1 MCIIVLACTT
11 YTKRQKGWDISS
23 SLSRSALKSYSF
35 YLKRHLD
42 LQIKFS
48 SMLLQ
53 LRLHLENSA
62 AVQNAIFPRIPLF
75 ILIQVYFGSFC
86 ILLLLKTSIAIEF
99 MHDRF
104 MVVYRLDKQESWRH
118 KSRVCLSAEISL
130 AHLNPLQFCFGTA
143 PVRFKKELEGGIH
156 FVVYIL
162 VVRIETQFFKV
173 FIRWYR

>member
-1 MCIIVLACTT
+1 MYHWFKALCLIFLFLWNSNDVCFCCCRSQKMAAQCLVFRGFSDINSCRNLGSGKMWWNLCTSIVRYVCIIVLACTL
-11 YTKRQKGWDISS
+11 YIRKDKKGWDISS

-75 ILIQVYFGSFC
+75 ILIQVYFGSFW

-104 MVVYRLDKQESWRH
+104 MVV
-118 KSRVCLSAEISL
+118 
-130 AHLNPLQFCFGTA
+130 
-143 PVRFKKELEGGIH
+143 
-156 FVVYIL
+156 
-162 VVRIETQFFKV
+162 
-173 FIRWYR
+173 

>member
-1 MCIIVLACTT
+1 MYNCPCMYIR
-11 YTKRQKGWDISS
+11 KDKKGWDISS

-104 MVVYRLDKQESWRH
+104 MVVYRRH

-162 VVRIETQFFKV
+162 VVRIENTILQSFYQMV
-173 FIRWYR
+173 QVRS

>member
-1 MCIIVLACTT
+1 MFGFQGFQRHKQLSKSREWKNVMEFVNMHSQVRVYNCPCMYIR
-11 YTKRQKGWDISS
+11 KDKKGWDISS

-104 MVVYRLDKQESWRH
+104 MVVFSVQ
-118 KSRVCLSAEISL
+118 A
-130 AHLNPLQFCFGTA
+130 
-143 PVRFKKELEGGIH
+143 
-156 FVVYIL
+156 
-162 VVRIETQFFKV
+162 
-173 FIRWYR
+173 